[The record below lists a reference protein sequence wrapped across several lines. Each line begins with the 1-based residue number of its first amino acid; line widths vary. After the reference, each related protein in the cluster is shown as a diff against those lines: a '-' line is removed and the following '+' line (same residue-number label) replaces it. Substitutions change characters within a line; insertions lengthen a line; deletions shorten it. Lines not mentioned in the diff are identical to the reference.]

1 MGNNEL
7 EAVLQAADAKR
18 AEYQAELCEL
28 LRIPSVSAV
37 AAHAD
42 DVRRAGRWVA
52 DRFERMGFD
61 CELVETG
68 GHPIVVAERCDV
80 PDAPT
85 ALVYGHYDVQPPD
98 PLSEWIT
105 PPFEPT
111 ERDGNLF
118 ARGATDDK
126 GQMLTHVFSAEAWLE
141 AAGRLPVNLKY
152 VIEGEEETGS
162 PHLEEFVREH
172 TDRLAA
178 DVVVIS
184 DTCQF
189 APGQPAIT
197 YGLRGVTYFELRL
210 SGPKQDLHSGTFG
223 GAVLNPLNALAKLLA
238 AISDEKGRVQLDGFY
253 DDVVSLTDAQRSR
266 LADLSFNDESFRRKV
281 GVKAL
286 GGEAG
291 YSTLERR
298 WARPTYDVC
307 GIWGGYQGQ
316 GAKTVL
322 PARAGAKISFRIV
335 PNQNPDQ
342 IAASLRKFIEER
354 CPPGIEFEL
363 ETFHGGRGVLFSLDS
378 PYMKA
383 ASRAIARGFGRE
395 PVYIREGGSIP
406 VVSTFYGRLGADTLL
421 LGWGLDDD
429 NTHSPNEKFSLAD
442 FQRGIRTSACLWHE
456 LGRLER

>member
-253 DDVVSLTDAQRSR
+253 DDVADWDEETRTPVPAPDAATRLTWTLHRADAGCGGASGRTGRRDDRLGGDQPGVRPDRAHDPASRGGARCDRGRRGRRDRARLRASVPMIDRALLGLIGETGFDALRTAEHSLRTIPSPPPEAIVRPVPTPRTAPERPLSWLWRPTASMTSGMPSAMSPNHR
-266 LADLSFNDESFRRKV
+266 LATVRRP
-281 GVKAL
+281 
-286 GGEAG
+286 
-291 YSTLERR
+291 
-298 WARPTYDVC
+298 PT
-307 GIWGGYQGQ
+307 IS
-316 GAKTVL
+316 
-322 PARAGAKISFRIV
+322 PPRAGAEMR
-335 PNQNPDQ
+335 
-342 IAASLRKFIEER
+342 
-354 CPPGIEFEL
+354 
-363 ETFHGGRGVLFSLDS
+363 
-378 PYMKA
+378 
-383 ASRAIARGFGRE
+383 
-395 PVYIREGGSIP
+395 
-406 VVSTFYGRLGADTLL
+406 
-421 LGWGLDDD
+421 
-429 NTHSPNEKFSLAD
+429 
-442 FQRGIRTSACLWHE
+442 
-456 LGRLER
+456 